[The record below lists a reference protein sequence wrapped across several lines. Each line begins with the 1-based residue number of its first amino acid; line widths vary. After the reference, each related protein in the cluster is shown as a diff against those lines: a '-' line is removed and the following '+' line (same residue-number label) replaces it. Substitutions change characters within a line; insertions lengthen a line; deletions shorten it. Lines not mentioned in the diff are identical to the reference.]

1 VQLTFSFFIL
11 LFKSLSNYNSFT
23 SRCQQHL
30 GIFLKIVNKLLKNM
44 NKLLMSVL
52 FLFSIFP
59 LVEQFMGRRNIY
71 YYLSIEKAT
80 EILYNVTILI
90 YERMK
95 DHEF

>member
-1 VQLTFSFFIL
+1 
-11 LFKSLSNYNSFT
+11 
-23 SRCQQHL
+23 
-30 GIFLKIVNKLLKNM
+30 M